1 MESPMNKLKTYTDS
15 RGSLTIVEEGHEIP
29 FKIQRV
35 YWIHS
40 VPQGEERGKHSNKVS
55 WEYVIAVSG
64 SVEITLEDKNG
75 RQTYLLDAKDKGLL
89 IPPDTWDEIRNFSP
103 DAVLLVLA
111 SHSYDESTY
120 INSHEEFLKYIGK

>member
-1 MESPMNKLKTYTDS
+1 MDKLKTFTDN
-15 RGSLTIVEEGHEIP
+15 RGSLTIVEEGIEVP

-35 YWIHS
+35 YWIHG
-40 VPQGEERGKHSNKVS
+40 VPGGEERGKHSNKVS
-55 WEYVIAVSG
+55 WEYVVAVSG
-64 SVEITLEDKNG
+64 SVEITLEDANG
-75 RQTYLLDAKDKGLL
+75 KETYLLNSKDKGLV

-120 INSHEEFLKYIGK
+120 IHSYEEFLKHIGK

>member
-1 MESPMNKLKTYTDS
+1 MNKLKTYTDN

-64 SVEITLEDKNG
+64 SVEITLENKNG